1 MCSFNIFFGP
11 KWLSSHPNKKARWT
25 SGQFVFKS
33 EGARL
38 ALCVCRDTQ
47 PYLLSTSD
55 HQMRMTNPDHFP
67 KISHWH
73 QTKTAQSFQKSLT
86 QTNNMIC
93 LSCFHLVSCQISPA
107 SRRHPTILQM
117 QRRWHVVATNAAL
130 VSGMVCN
137 GANALSGMLAFIFA
151 GTTLNSEID
160 RFTHMTCWIIFVN
173 QAFTSAIS

>member
-55 HQMRMTNPDHFP
+55 HQMRMTNPDHLP

-93 LSCFHLVSCQISPA
+93 LSYFHLVSCQISPA
-107 SRRHPTILQM
+107 SRRHPTALQM
-117 QRRWHVVATNAAL
+117 QNWSCRSRRSSMRNFCPLKPASLAANVWSKASRATRLVYILASRCSADAL
-130 VSGMVCN
+130 
-137 GANALSGMLAFIFA
+137 L
-151 GTTLNSEID
+151 
-160 RFTHMTCWIIFVN
+160 
-173 QAFTSAIS
+173 